1 MKGKKIIIPMVA
13 IVLGIIAI
21 LCTLIAKKVDNQ
33 IANLN
38 SETLKAMNYTE
49 LEENSTTVENC
60 EYVQFSS
67 YFTRDIDGDGTA
79 NKLLGTC
86 KNVNSTDVLYIDL
99 NVLTNGYLKDGKFTI
114 NGENFKY
121 SMSMVK
127 DTVLKNN
134 YISDDVKTIELNQI
148 NAGTQKL
155 IIGNIVSDIK
165 NNINNYSSVSTIT
178 LTGTHVSDSGE
189 ETPISKTINLN
200 VDWYGTL
207 NASLYTYGE
216 NVYYNRDNIN
226 NEENTGDTENAKN
239 STVSINFSIDELN
252 KELLLKEN
260 VATLTIPELNGY
272 APTEVTCKNENVNAD
287 YNAETKVLTL
297 HKNAIVN
304 ESGIVEKEL
313 PYSNTYTVNI
323 TYPIEAYESLTEDTT
338 ITVAINGY
346 YVAYNNPSQEFT
358 NPLQSNTVNGQINIV
373 FRGNNPEGYIYDF
386 SVNLVDKIYNKR
398 SNNFIISKQELLN
411 LYENNESN
419 ESIEYTVAWNA
430 YRGTSGEVSSVI
442 MKETAPEKIVG
453 EENKEESEKIYGD
466 RFNQTVIQNYTNNKA
481 IYFEGYEQALG
492 EEGTILIYNN
502 DTNELIKAFTVEEL
516 KTYTK
521 ENPYT
526 YETPIPHIRIET
538 TTLATE
544 STLAAYSIKVLDT
557 EKILQDFTKEEIQ
570 DVTVLYTYLS
580 GTANIVGAE
589 ASTLNDIDSAYFQAE
604 KSYAEIAVESTKIS
618 AQEVLENQKIYIQ
631 TIADGIND
639 SKWKNGEFIVEI
651 PEEIVAMEINDIT
664 IDNENV
670 NILAN
675 DLTKLDGKYL
685 LKIITENETPE
696 TYTITINCNMTPKA
710 EIAVSKKSIKLYA
723 YNENCNDYYNI
734 TEDTYDVNGNNI
746 VEEQVGTSQ
755 TEIELEIPTKLVT
768 YETVTNYNKNEETT
782 YAPNVAEVEKVYEE
796 NTEEE
801 SNKGTAQINIGI
813 INNYQNTINGVQILG
828 KIPFEGN
835 TYVLNGETLKSKF
848 TSQMTEQGIILP
860 EALQQNAL
868 VYYSENE
875 TPDRNLENAE
885 NGWTLKEEVQD
896 FSKIKTYLIIIN
908 QELEVGKEYILNYT
922 VEISE
927 TVNYNLTSYSTHAVY
942 YELATEEG
950 SIAQETEPNEVGIR
964 PVKKY
969 NLNLTTYKINSELT
983 IPGMTYSLKYNDQ
996 DNEGNVNEKTA
1007 ILVADESGKIVLE
1020 NLYVGKEYKLQQIK
1034 TIGNYEL
1041 NSEEVTF
1048 TVYEDGMISLNGNI
1062 RRQGFTDGTLKIEM
1076 ENEVTY
1082 NLDLFKQD
1090 ENGTAISTSIRFDI
1104 SGSGLSKTLYTSGG
1118 KINVAG
1124 LHVGQVYTLTERQA
1138 TGYYLDSTKN
1148 NTIQFKLER
1157 NSETKELQTTIW
1169 TVGDGVKQVGTQTI
1183 TENEDG
1189 TPSVLSVILEN
1200 EKIPTYRLKIN
1211 KVNEDGENLS
1221 GAQFK
1226 LTSKDTGVS
1235 TTYTVYSGWI
1245 IINNLYE
1252 YIDGRYIT
1260 GEYTLKEVKAPEKY
1274 LLNETELK
1282 FRATR
1287 DENGKLQIDI
1297 LSGDSIIRTNPETQ
1311 EKEITSDGNTVAIN
1325 IANKKAKEF
1334 TITKVDK
1341 ETKEPLQNVKFA
1353 IYDIENNDFAKD
1365 LTGRYV
1371 GKQNENGIYVVT
1383 TDENGEIKLGL
1394 PEGNYKAVEMQTIE
1408 GYQIKEDPIYFKIID
1423 KTVYTEA
1430 EADIEINYIE
1440 DLIDLSNAIYSSEER
1455 YTEKT
1460 IKLMRTLDFNDD
1472 SSYRNAKD
1480 TSTYGDYNGDGKI
1493 EEIKAELTNESGRGF
1508 RPIGTNPGSYFAG
1521 IFDGNGYEIRN
1532 IFINSTDYG
1541 TGLFGNIE
1549 NNGKV
1554 VNLGISGNITG
1565 SGYVGG
1571 IVGNMGYFTNSKTQ
1585 IINCYNKAT
1594 IKSVG
1599 TSNTAVGG
1607 VVAYAQNN
1615 SKVTYCYN
1623 MGVIDGITVG
1633 GIVGQ
1638 VDTTSTEITDCY
1650 NTGTINGETV
1660 GGIVGKT
1667 ASTSITRIANCYNSG
1682 AINSTSYAG
1691 GIIGYAAGK
1700 SNNDEH
1706 TYITSCYNEGN
1717 IKCSSSAGGIVG
1729 YAIGYVRIGK
1739 CYNSGAVNSD
1749 NSYAG
1754 GIAGE
1759 YLWGSICYDCYNKG
1773 AIIGSRAGG
1782 IVGNPWMY
1790 GGALA
1795 NCFNT
1800 GDVTGYI
1807 LAGGIST
1814 SSYNFINCYN
1824 TGKVTGYE
1832 KSGSIVVD
1840 KNNGLKKSYYLKKLG
1855 VQGVYGQ
1862 EDVVDIVEGLTQDQ
1876 MMSESFCE
1884 LLNENINDIDKSQYF
1899 KDITFSNWI
1908 YEENK
1913 YPTFEWNLYSL
1924 SSEITVENE
1933 KIKEFTITKVD
1944 ETTKLPIPNTKFV
1957 IYSTDSE
1964 YQTIDFATDINGR
1977 YIGTLDK
1984 NDIYTVTTD
1993 ENGKISLILP
2003 DGYYKAVEIESADGY
2018 ELEESESVRT
2028 TYFKIGKK
2036 EVFANIEINYIEDLV
2051 DLSNSV
2057 NSGTT
2062 YSGKTI
2068 KLSRNLD
2075 FNDDASYR
2083 NPNDTSYGDYN
2094 GDGQT
2099 DGIKAELTTG
2109 SGFKPIGIDY
2119 NHNFQGFFNGN
2130 NYEIKN
2136 IYINDTNTSNYY
2148 VGLFGYLQ
2156 NGSINNLGISG
2167 SITGTQ
2173 RVAGIVAY
2181 TNTAEISNCYNLAK
2195 IETSTGSY
2203 VGGIVADLGY
2213 NSTITNCY
2221 NEGTIIKENGYSYAG
2236 GIIGYS
2242 ANQAEISYC
2251 YNTGHIKA
2259 SYAGGIVG
2267 QASATINMCYNLGKI
2282 EGYNCAGGI
2291 AGQSNYNGS
2300 IYNSY
2305 NLGEIICL
2313 ESNNDYIGVGGI
2325 AGYSVYTVTM
2335 NNCYNLGTVTC
2346 LNTTATTMYVG
2357 GLVGEANYSSNVN
2370 NCYNVGIVKGSIK
2383 GEVAGTGST
2392 GLTNCYYLNT
2402 LGTQGIYGTDD
2413 VKGSVEAKTEEFMKS
2428 KLFRN
2433 LLNSNKETITSSV
2446 ELESWVYE
2454 DNQYPKFVWKEYI
2467 TDSEVTIENK
2477 RLEDYTIT
2485 KVDEETGAPIQGA
2498 QFTIYYSEYSNY
2510 TNLTPAKDIDGNYV
2524 GTQNSDGEYILTTD
2538 ENGQIKLSLPA
2549 GYYKAVEVKAADG
2562 YMLADDEGSR
2572 TSYFIR
2578 ESTEPKEADIEINY
2592 IEDLVDISNAIYSS
2606 SERYAGKTIK
2616 LMRTLDFK
2624 NDSSYKDPNS
2634 TVYGDYNGDGKT
2646 EGIKA
2651 ELTKGRGFRP
2661 IGINPGA
2668 YFAGTFDGNG
2678 YEIRNIYINYSDYAT
2693 GLFGDIEYGGAIKNL
2708 GISGN
2713 ITGPNYVGGIVGAS
2727 GYYSDSKTTITNCY
2741 NMATI
2746 KSKGSYSGG
2755 IEGFAS
2761 YNSIISDCYNIGN
2774 VIGNQY
2780 AGGIVGYFS
2789 GEKVVNCYN
2798 DAIIDANQYN
2808 AGGIVG
2814 VLYGITEVLNCYN
2827 TGKIS
2832 ATDSAGG
2839 IVGIYPNSS
2848 SNAVRNCYNIGN
2860 INGNTVGGIL
2870 GNMGTNDSIVNCYYL
2885 NTTATQGRSG
2895 YDDSVGILE
2904 SKTLEEMQ
2912 SVEFSEL
2919 LNYNK
2924 NKIESD
2930 VQLTTWAYNKNSY
2943 PTLAIVQVTDLTIT
2957 NISKGKDYTITK
2969 VDKETKQPISN
2980 VKFAIYNME
2989 DNDFAKDKLD
2999 RYIGTKNKDGIYVF
3013 TTDENGKIIVN
3024 LPDGYY
3030 KAVEVEAADGY
3041 TLEES
3046 EASRT
3051 TYFRV
3056 GEEGE
3061 NADFTIYYIE
3071 DLVDLSNE
3079 LLDSNVTY
3087 NGKRVELLRT
3097 IDFKDDSS
3105 YRNPNDTSY
3114 GDYNGDGV
3122 VEGIKAELTKDSGQG
3137 FKPLGG
3143 MSTSYN
3149 QGFSGTFDGNGYEI
3163 RNVYIN
3169 RSQYGNGLFSCLSY
3183 ATISNLGV
3191 SGSISYSASGLGGIA
3206 GCAEYSTISNCYNM
3220 AKVSSGSVG
3229 GIVAYAYNCTIINCY
3244 NTGAVIGSYNAGG
3257 IVGSINNSQIINC
3270 YNTGDV
3276 ISSNSSVGGITS
3288 STSNSS
3294 IINCYNTGNVTTG
3307 NAQAG
3312 GVTCYVSNSTI
3323 TNCYNTGKI
3332 TSASSI
3338 EGGVIGQSPTNS
3350 TITNCYYQNGSA
3362 SKGIYSQ
3369 NDVAGIVEVRAESE
3383 MKSAEFT
3390 DLLNNN
3396 KNNIS
3401 SDIVLLDWVNQN
3413 SSYPTLSLITIVK
3426 SSEVTIENEKMNE
3439 LVITKVDKDTGEKLP
3454 NAEFSIETISDA
3466 GSKLGDELKVQNSIS
3481 NDVIGEIQSNSTYK
3495 FVQNG
3500 TTYESNNTNISSST
3514 AESYFPI
3521 DLTNFNGTVTLN
3533 VNASISSQSGYDIGY
3548 ATITTN
3554 TATQYYSNSTG
3565 RFIYISGTVDNG
3577 DYTTNL
3583 EGGKLYYLHVG
3594 YYKNSST
3601 NTGSDKFTINSI
3613 SLSGTEYVWNIQ
3625 SNSTYKFERNG
3636 TTYVSN
3642 NAGVNSSVANSY
3654 IPIDLTSQSGKYKL
3668 SVIAS
3673 ISSEENYDYGYATV
3687 TTDTTVPTYDSEEGR
3702 FIFISGVS
3710 NSRVYTTEL
3719 EGGKAYYLHLG
3730 YKKDASNSKE
3740 EDKFTINNITVS
3752 SIENEYNSYKQVVT
3766 DSEGQAKISMPA
3778 GTQVRITETKAPD
3791 GYILDESSQIVEMS
3805 DQNIELTIQNQKA
3818 ETFTITKTDHE
3829 TNEPIQGAKF
3839 EVYSVTAAYETIDFA
3854 KDGNGNYIGTNEN
3867 GKYVLTTDEN
3877 GQIKLSLPEGY
3888 YKAVEVQPADGYILE
3903 EDENL
3908 RTTYFELES
3917 KSSSEDDSTI
3927 QINYIED
3934 LVDLSNKVNAG
3945 ETFEGKTV
3953 ELMRTLDFDEE
3964 TSYKN
3969 ANDDTTYGDYNG
3981 DGVTEGI
3988 KVELTAG
3995 SGFKPIGTQ
4004 DNPFMGIFKGN
4015 EFELKNL
4022 YMSQSGKTYIGL
4034 FGYISKGR
4042 IMNLSITGSV
4052 TASSIYTQSYVGGIV
4067 GYIENGIIANC
4078 RNSADVSSNSNGP
4091 TPSAYAGGIAYEVNN
4106 SIITNSCNRGEISS
4120 NGSGGANAGGIAY
4133 KISNSSITN
4142 SYNTGKISSKAG
4154 GGVYAGGI
4162 AYEIIDS
4169 NIINVY
4175 NTGKISS
4182 DNGAGSCAGG
4192 IAYRANDSNIINSYN
4207 TGDVSSSASY
4217 SATVGGIAVYVN
4229 NSNIIN
4235 NYNLGNMTTSCSNSS
4250 GIGGIALNSSSSN
4263 ISNCYNAGEIIL
4275 SKPSTTETI
4284 GSLIGTVSNSIV
4296 SKNYYLNTTTEKG
4309 IYTQEDEEGI
4319 VKSKTLEEMQS
4330 VEFVTQL
4337 NDNKNSIETSIPL
4350 FDWKYNESSYPT
4362 LEEKD
4367 YFIRGNE
4374 VTITNQKIAQI
4385 TVHHYKQGTGPE
4397 FGTDPVI
4404 LADDEI
4410 TVGNDGEE
4418 YTTTPKDDIEHYK
4431 LSKDEN
4437 GEDLIPENATGT
4449 YKPGNQDI
4457 YYYYTR
4463 EPLEVI
4469 VHHYLENTEDK
4480 LAEDENYTY
4489 NEGEHY
4495 KVTPS
4500 EELLEKY
4507 ELVKVVG
4514 DEEKDITDNE
4524 EITYYYKIKEY
4535 EITTRVEISDGRLE
4549 KGGTISGEGE
4559 EPYETVEHGEPSKQ
4573 EIVIVPD
4580 SGYKVKQIKLVSID
4594 DEENKTET
4602 IIYGKDAVD
4611 TAEIAYRP
4619 YLDGSIS
4626 LTQFTNMTEDKEIIV
4641 QFEPNEG
4648 KLIVHHYI
4656 ENSTEKIHG
4665 DQVTV
4670 DVLDK
4675 VIETSEIEK
4684 EGYALVESPE
4694 EKSVTITEE
4703 TQEKTY
4709 YYQKQYKI
4717 TTDVI
4722 EHNET
4727 YKDGTVKKNVKGG
4740 TITDEDKNPHEY
4752 VLKNRN
4758 SQEIIEITPDEGYE
4772 IVKVTINGEELD
4784 YKNMLDENGKLTLPE
4799 GFFQN
4804 MQEDKHIEV
4813 EFRKKTVVYVK
4824 YLEEETEKVLFKDGE
4839 KDYLEIE
4846 GYEGQEFE
4854 TVKKA
4859 IPYHKDSILGITDEN
4874 KEPTN
4879 PDGTMFADEITIIYW
4894 YAKIP
4899 SGIVERHIE
4908 INEKGETKELEI
4920 KVTDGFVSEE
4930 VTTNRKDYEGYI
4942 PVDGPK
4948 NSNENVTV
4956 VAKDETS
4963 KTVTFQEDE
4972 VIEVWYYYEKQF
4984 EITTEVKPHEE
4995 KVLNP
5000 ETNEYETKQVEGG
5013 TISKEYITDEEDNQI
5028 EVTYEEVLNRGNST
5042 KEIVMKP
5049 EEGYRIKSITI
5060 NEEPKSLDN
5069 FEIAEDGSITLPEGY
5084 FEDVQEN
5091 KHVVVEFEK
5100 IPAKVIVQYKDIY
5113 TKESILEDKVV
5124 EGYVNDKY
5132 NEQRPEVE
5140 SYIPSDPEPENSEGT
5155 MTEDTIT
5162 VTYWYTKQFKITTE
5176 VKEHEEEDTEGNT
5189 VSVKGGEISG
5199 EEEAPYEIVTR
5210 GENSTKEIII
5220 KPEDGYKIKELI
5232 INEKEMEIKDLQKE
5246 NGSIELPFFEN
5257 MQEDKH
5263 IVVEFEKIPATVKV
5277 QYLEDETEIPV
5288 SEEEIQNGYVN
5299 DKYKTDPKQIEYY
5312 DLVEEK
5318 YPENSEGKMTEEE
5331 LIVKYY
5337 YKKMPFNM
5345 KVEKELEKVQVNGS
5359 EESVELINNKLAKLE
5374 INYKDINSTNIEIA
5388 YKIKVTNTEKIAG
5401 TALIEERIPEGFEF
5415 IMELSSE
5422 GWTLK
5427 DGSYILQTEE
5437 INPGETK
5444 EYKVTLRWKPEE
5456 ENKGQKQNTAKI
5468 TQTTNTPNYEETTLE
5483 DNEDSAIVEIK
5494 LNKTIQDIIN
5504 NAMDDI
5510 KDGNIND
5517 AITGVVSDV
5526 KDVVTN
5532 VKTGDAIIISVV
5544 TLIVA
5549 GVVVVI
5555 IIIKK

>member
-1 MKGKKIIIPMVA
+1 M
-13 IVLGIIAI
+13 
-21 LCTLIAKKVDNQ
+21 
-33 IANLN
+33 
-38 SETLKAMNYTE
+38 
-49 LEENSTTVENC
+49 
-60 EYVQFSS
+60 
-67 YFTRDIDGDGTA
+67 
-79 NKLLGTC
+79 
-86 KNVNSTDVLYIDL
+86 
-99 NVLTNGYLKDGKFTI
+99 
-114 NGENFKY
+114 
-121 SMSMVK
+121 
-127 DTVLKNN
+127 
-134 YISDDVKTIELNQI
+134 
-148 NAGTQKL
+148 
-155 IIGNIVSDIK
+155 
-165 NNINNYSSVSTIT
+165 
-178 LTGTHVSDSGE
+178 
-189 ETPISKTINLN
+189 
-200 VDWYGTL
+200 
-207 NASLYTYGE
+207 
-216 NVYYNRDNIN
+216 
-226 NEENTGDTENAKN
+226 
-239 STVSINFSIDELN
+239 
-252 KELLLKEN
+252 
-260 VATLTIPELNGY
+260 
-272 APTEVTCKNENVNAD
+272 
-287 YNAETKVLTL
+287 
-297 HKNAIVN
+297 
-304 ESGIVEKEL
+304 
-313 PYSNTYTVNI
+313 
-323 TYPIEAYESLTEDTT
+323 
-338 ITVAINGY
+338 
-346 YVAYNNPSQEFT
+346 
-358 NPLQSNTVNGQINIV
+358 
-373 FRGNNPEGYIYDF
+373 
-386 SVNLVDKIYNKR
+386 
-398 SNNFIISKQELLN
+398 
-411 LYENNESN
+411 
-419 ESIEYTVAWNA
+419 
-430 YRGTSGEVSSVI
+430 
-442 MKETAPEKIVG
+442 
-453 EENKEESEKIYGD
+453 
-466 RFNQTVIQNYTNNKA
+466 
-481 IYFEGYEQALG
+481 
-492 EEGTILIYNN
+492 
-502 DTNELIKAFTVEEL
+502 
-516 KTYTK
+516 
-521 ENPYT
+521 
-526 YETPIPHIRIET
+526 
-538 TTLATE
+538 
-544 STLAAYSIKVLDT
+544 
-557 EKILQDFTKEEIQ
+557 
-570 DVTVLYTYLS
+570 
-580 GTANIVGAE
+580 
-589 ASTLNDIDSAYFQAE
+589 
-604 KSYAEIAVESTKIS
+604 
-618 AQEVLENQKIYIQ
+618 
-631 TIADGIND
+631 
-639 SKWKNGEFIVEI
+639 
-651 PEEIVAMEINDIT
+651 PEEIVGMEINSIKSDNGNVTIT
-664 IDNENV
+664 ANE
-670 NILAN
+670 
-675 DLTKLDGKYL
+675 LTKQNGKYL
-685 LKIITENETPE
+685 IKILTQNEEPE
-696 TYTITINCNMTPKA
+696 VYTLTIDANMTTA
-710 EIAVSKKSIKLYA
+710 ENTSADKKEIKLYA
-723 YNENCNDYYNI
+723 YNEKCNDYYKTI
-734 TEDTYDVNGNNI
+734 QDTYDVNTNSKT
-746 VEEQVGTSQ
+746 EEQVGEAT
-755 TEIELEIPTKLVT
+755 TNIEIILPTKLVT

-782 YAPNVAEVEKVYEE
+782 YAPNVAEVEKINE
-796 NTEEE
+796 NNTQTEEQK
-801 SNKGTAQINIGI
+801 NKGTAQINIGI

-835 TYVLNGETLKSKF
+835 TYVINGENLNSKF
-848 TSQMTEQGIILP
+848 TAQLTEQGIELP
-860 EALQQNAL
+860 EELQEGATI
-868 VYYSENE
+868 YYSENE
-875 TPDRNLENAE
+875 IPDRNLENAG
-885 NGWTLKEEVQD
+885 NGWTLKEDVQD
-896 FSKIKTYLIIIN
+896 FSKIKTYLIVLN
-908 QELEVGKEYILNYT
+908 KYLEPGEEYILSYKVNIPQ
-922 VEISE
+922 EIS
-927 TVNYNLTSYSTHAVY
+927 YNKTSYSTHAVY
-942 YELATEEG
+942 YEVETEEG
-950 SIAQETEPNEVGIR
+950 KIQLQTEPNKVGIR
-964 PVKKY
+964 PVKKF
-969 NLNLTTYKINSELT
+969 NLDLTTYKINSDLLIKNT
-983 IPGMTYSLKYNDQ
+983 TYLLKYSEEDADGSIQ
-996 DNEGNVNEKTA
+996 EKTK
-1007 ILVADESGKIVLE
+1007 ILATNKDGKIISE
-1020 NLYVGKEYKLQQIK
+1020 DLYIEKEYILQQR
-1034 TIGNYEL
+1034 TVESEYEI
-1041 NSEEVTF
+1041 NTQIVKF
-1048 TVYEDGMISLNGNI
+1048 KIHEDELISITGVV
-1062 RRQGFTDGTLKIEM
+1062 RRQGYVDGTLKIE
-1076 ENEVTY
+1076 
-1082 NLDLFKQD
+1082 
-1090 ENGTAISTSIRFDI
+1090 
-1104 SGSGLSKTLYTSGG
+1104 
-1118 KINVAG
+1118 
-1124 LHVGQVYTLTERQA
+1124 
-1138 TGYYLDSTKN
+1138 
-1148 NTIQFKLER
+1148 
-1157 NSETKELQTTIW
+1157 
-1169 TVGDGVKQVGTQTI
+1169 
-1183 TENEDG
+1183 
-1189 TPSVLSVILEN
+1189 LEN
-1200 EKIPTYRLKIN
+1200 EKVKKYNLVIR
-1211 KVNEDGENLS
+1211 KVDENGEILN
-1221 GAQFK
+1221 GAEFK
-1226 LTSKDTGVS
+1226 LTSKDTGISS
-1235 TTYTVYSGWI
+1235 TYKASGNGEI
-1245 IINNLYE
+1245 FISNLNE
-1252 YIDGRYIT
+1252 CVEGKNIT
-1260 GEYTLKEVKAPEKY
+1260 GEYTLQEIKAPEKY
-1274 LLNETELK
+1274 QLDETELK
-1282 FRATR
+1282 FKAIR
-1287 DENGKLQIDI
+1287 DENEVIQIE
-1297 LSGDSIIRTNPETQ
+1297 IIDGENIIKTNNETG
-1311 EKEITSDGNTVAIN
+1311 EKEITSDETTLTIN
-1325 IANKKAKEF
+1325 IVNKIREYTITKLDEDSKYPIQGAEFAIYSSEDSNYENVTYMYTKTTDENGKINLQLPYGYYKAIEVKAATGYVLDESEEARTRYFKVERDGNNLPYVKENVKEINYIEDLVDLSNSVNRGSSYGNAILLRDIDFNDDSSYKNPIDTRYGDYNGDGKIEGIKAELTSGTGFKPIGSAGWSYSKSFDGNGHEIRNIYVDGNSYYLGLFGHITGAVANLGVTGNITGKHYVGGIAGYVSNNGIITNCYNTCDINNYASEAQMGTGGIVGCAAYNSSIINCHNMGNISNYDSADFLYTGGIAGRVDDSNVTNCYNIGDISSNAADKDIDIGGIAGNVNCSNITNCYNIGNVSNSRKFGSLGGIVGNLYNSNITNCYNAGKMCNYASIQFMYTGGIAGEIHSSNITNCYNTGELSNIYYTGGIVGYVIGSNITNCYYLNKTSSNGIDYNDNLTVIKTVDSKTYEEMKSQQFCEQLNTNRKEINSDIELAIWNYNKNSYPTLNTIETNDLTITNEMTKNY

-1341 ETKEPLQNVKFA
+1341 ETQEPLQNVKFA

-1365 LTGRYV
+1365 LAGRYV
-1371 GKQNENGIYVVT
+1371 GKQNENRIYVVT
-1383 TDENGEIKLGL
+1383 TDENGQIKLGL
-1394 PEGNYKAVEMQTIE
+1394 PEGNYKAVEVETIND
-1408 GYQIKEDPIYFKIID
+1408 YQIKQDPIYFKIMD
-1423 KTVYTEA
+1423 KTVSTEA

-1440 DLIDLSNAIYSSEER
+1440 DLVDLSNEILTSNETYSG
-1455 YTEKT
+1455 KT
-1460 IKLMRTLDFNDD
+1460 VKLMRTLDFNVD
-1472 SSYRNAKD
+1472 SSYRNPND
-1480 TSTYGDYNGDGKI
+1480 QSYGDYNLDSKTEG
-1493 EEIKAELTNESGRGF
+1493 IKSELTSGAGF
-1508 RPIGTNPGSYFAG
+1508 KPIGKQSTDATYGFAG
-1521 IFDGNGYEIRN
+1521 TFDGNGYEIKN
-1532 IFINSTDYG
+1532 LYTNTTNYSYV
-1541 TGLFGNIE
+1541 GLFSGI
-1549 NNGKV
+1549 NNATII
-1554 VNLGISGNITG
+1554 NLGITGDSVISGGTVA
-1565 SGYVGG
+1565 SGG
-1571 IVGNMGYFTNSKTQ
+1571 IAGFAYNNS
-1585 IINCYNKAT
+1585 IISNCYNT
-1594 IKSVG
+1594 QQVKSG
-1599 TSNTAVGG
+1599 
-1607 VVAYAQNN
+1607 
-1615 SKVTYCYN
+1615 
-1623 MGVIDGITVG
+1623 
-1633 GIVGQ
+1633 
-1638 VDTTSTEITDCY
+1638 
-1650 NTGTINGETV
+1650 
-1660 GGIVGKT
+1660 
-1667 ASTSITRIANCYNSG
+1667 
-1682 AINSTSYAG
+1682 YAG
-1691 GIIGYAAGK
+1691 GIIGKTGSSTVK
-1700 SNNDEH
+1700 IVN
-1706 TYITSCYNEGN
+1706 CYNSGEINGTTVGGILGDGTGEITNSYNTGTVIGTGRSGGIVGNTWYFSINNCYNTGHIKGNSYVGGIIGEAETPNVKISNCYNTGN
-1717 IKCSSSAGGIVG
+1717 IEGPDAGGIVG
-1729 YAIGYVRIGK
+1729 FADWMSKIYN
-1739 CYNSGAVNSD
+1739 CYNLGDINGSNSAGGIAVASNHGGVSIA
-1749 NSYAG
+1749 NCYNNGRVYAGEYAG
-1754 GIAGE
+1754 GIVCG
-1759 YLWGSICYDCYNKG
+1759 LKG
-1773 AIIGSRAGG
+1773 YGY
-1782 IVGNPWMY
+1782 GNLY
-1790 GGALA
+1790 
-1795 NCFNT
+1795 
-1800 GDVTGYI
+1800 
-1807 LAGGIST
+1807 
-1814 SSYNFINCYN
+1814 NCYN
-1824 TGKVTGYE
+1824 TGIISATIKAEIMSIYPSYNDIDYLHNCYYIK
-1832 KSGSIVVD
+1832 KSGA
-1840 KNNGLKKSYYLKKLG
+1840 
-1855 VQGVYGQ
+1855 QGVNGKD
-1862 EDVVDIVEGLTQDQ
+1862 DVAGKVEAITEEYMKSKD
-1876 MMSESFCE
+1876 FCN
-1884 LLNENINDIDKSQYF
+1884 LLNENRSDIDTSNTF
-1899 KDITFSNWI
+1899 KDAIFENWI
-1908 YEENK
+1908 YEENI
-1913 YPTFEWNLYSL
+1913 YPTFRLYNLSA
-1924 SSEITVENE
+1924 EVTVENE
-1933 KIKEFTITKVD
+1933 KINECTITKIDQDTNEPLQGV
-1944 ETTKLPIPNTKFV
+1944 KFA
-1957 IYSTDSE
+1957 IYDVE
-1964 YQTIDFATDINGR
+1964 INDFVRNQAGN
-1977 YIGTLDK
+1977 YIGTRNED
-1984 NDIYTVTTD
+1984 DIYVIATD
-1993 ENGKISLILP
+1993 VNGQIKLNLP
-2003 DGYYKAVEIESADGY
+2003 DGYYKAVEIETIDGYKLKEEPTYFTVGENTSETNPEADFAEGNEIIITNEKLKEFTITKIDEQTKAPIPNTKFAIYSTDEEFNTLDFAKDSNGKYIGTLNENNIYTFTTNESGKITVQLPDGYYKAVEIKSADGY
-2018 ELEESESVRT
+2018 LFEESESVRT
-2028 TYFKIGKK
+2028 TYFKVGKK
-2036 EVFANIEINYIEDLV
+2036 EVEADIEINYIEDLV
-2051 DLSNSV
+2051 ELSNFV
-2057 NSGTT
+2057 NSGNT

-2075 FNDDASYR
+2075 FNDDTSYR
-2083 NPNDTSYGDYN
+2083 NPDDTSYGDYN
-2094 GDGQT
+2094 EDGKT
-2099 DGIKAELTTG
+2099 EGIKAELTTG
-2109 SGFKPIGIDY
+2109 MGFKPIGINSY
-2119 NHNFQGFFNGN
+2119 SFQGIFNGN
-2130 NYEIKN
+2130 GYEIKN
-2136 IYINDTNTSNYY
+2136 IYINGKGSYSI
-2148 VGLFGYLQ
+2148 GLFGYVV
-2156 NGSINNLGISG
+2156 NATIKNIG
-2167 SITGTQ
+2167 ITGNISSSYAFAN
-2173 RVAGIVAY
+2173 VGGIVGY
-2181 TNTAEISNCYNLAK
+2181 AEISNISNCYNLAK
-2195 IETSTGSY
+2195 VESKLYT
-2203 VGGIVADLGY
+2203 GGIAGY
-2213 NSTITNCY
+2213 VYNRTTITNCY
-2221 NEGTIIKENGYSYAG
+2221 NKGTIVSDNVNTGGAG

-2242 ANQAEISYC
+2242 NSQCVIKNC
-2251 YNTGHIKA
+2251 YNIGYIKA
-2259 SYAGGIVG
+2259 VYAGGIVG
-2267 QASATINMCYNLGKI
+2267 DSGTSIINFCYNNATV
-2282 EGYNCAGGI
+2282 EGITY
-2291 AGQSNYNGS
+2291 
-2300 IYNSY
+2300 
-2305 NLGEIICL
+2305 
-2313 ESNNDYIGVGGI
+2313 VGGI
-2325 AGYSVYTVTM
+2325 TARNWYGGSISNCFNTGDVKCLSSNNNYIYVGGIVGYLCYSSTM
-2335 NNCYNLGTVTC
+2335 NNCYNVGNVSC
-2346 LNTTATTMYVG
+2346 LNTNDSVYVG
-2357 GLVGEANYSSNVN
+2357 GLVAASNSGAKAN
-2370 NCYNVGIVKGSIK
+2370 NCYNIGTVQGKEK
-2383 GEVAGTGST
+2383 GEIAGRGST
-2392 GLTNCYYLNT
+2392 GLTNCYYLDN
-2402 LGTQGIYGTDD
+2402 LGTQGFYGTDD
-2413 VKGSVEAKTEEFMKS
+2413 LEGSVEAKTEEFMKS
-2428 KLFRN
+2428 KRFKN
-2433 LLNSNKETITSSV
+2433 LLNTNKETITSNV
-2446 ELESWVYE
+2446 ELENWVYE
-2454 DNQYPKFVWKEYI
+2454 DDQYPKFKWKEYI
-2467 TDSEVTIENK
+2467 TDSQVTIENK
-2477 RLEDYTIT
+2477 KIDDYTIT
-2485 KVDEETGAPIQGA
+2485 KIDQETGAPIQGA
-2498 QFTIYYSEYSNY
+2498 QFTIYYSKDSNY
-2510 TNLTPAKDIDGNYV
+2510 TNLTPAKDIDGKYV

-2651 ELTKGRGFRP
+2651 ELTNESGRGFRP
-2661 IGINPGA
+2661 IGTNPGA

-2678 YEIRNIYINYSDYAT
+2678 YEIRNININYSDYGV
-2693 GLFGDIEYGGAIKNL
+2693 GLFGDIEYGGTVKNL

-2713 ITGPNYVGGIVGAS
+2713 ITGTNYVGGIVGAS

-2746 KSKGSYSGG
+2746 KSNGSYSGG
-2755 IEGFAS
+2755 IEGLAN

-2780 AGGIVGYFS
+2780 AGGIVGYFA
-2789 GEKVVNCYN
+2789 GEKILNCYN
-2798 DAIIDANQYN
+2798 TANIDVNKYS

-2814 VLYGITEVLNCYN
+2814 VLFGNTEVLNCYN

-2848 SNAVRNCYNIGN
+2848 SNTVINCYNIGN
-2860 INGNTVGGIL
+2860 INGNNVGGIL
-2870 GNMGTNDSIVNCYYL
+2870 GNGGNNDSIVNCYYL
-2885 NTTATQGRSG
+2885 NTTASQGRTG
-2895 YDDSVGILE
+2895 YDDSIGVLE

-2912 SVEFSEL
+2912 SVEFCEL
-2919 LNYNK
+2919 LK
-2924 NKIESD
+2924 NNSYEIESNE
-2930 VQLTTWAYNKNSY
+2930 QLASWIYNENSY
-2943 PTLAIVQVTDLTIT
+2943 PTLAIVQVTDLTIP

-2969 VDKETKQPISN
+2969 VDKETKQPIPN

-3013 TTDENGKIIVN
+3013 ITDENGKITVN

-3030 KAVEVEAADGY
+3030 KAVEVESADGY
-3041 TLEES
+3041 ILEES

-3097 IDFKDDSS
+3097 IDFKNDSS

-3114 GDYNGDGV
+3114 GDYNGDGII
-3122 VEGIKAELTKDSGQG
+3122 EGIKAELTKDSGQG

-3307 NAQAG
+3307 NAPAG
-3312 GVTCYVSNSTI
+3312 GITGSVLNSKI

-3362 SKGIYSQ
+3362 SKGIYGQ

-3396 KNNIS
+3396 KNNIT

-3426 SSEVTIENEKMNE
+3426 SSEVTIENEKMNV

-3454 NAEFSIETISDA
+3454 NAEFTIETISDA
-3466 GSKLGDELKVQNSIS
+3466 GSKLGNELKVQKSIS

-3500 TTYESNNTNISSST
+3500 ATYESNNTNISSST

-3577 DYTTNL
+3577 NYTTNL

-3687 TTDTTVPTYDSEEGR
+3687 TTDTTVPTFDSEEGR

-3710 NSRVYTTEL
+3710 NNRVYTTEL

-3805 DQNIELTIQNQKA
+3805 DQNIELTI
-3818 ETFTITKTDHE
+3818 
-3829 TNEPIQGAKF
+3829 
-3839 EVYSVTAAYETIDFA
+3839 
-3854 KDGNGNYIGTNEN
+3854 
-3867 GKYVLTTDEN
+3867 
-3877 GQIKLSLPEGY
+3877 
-3888 YKAVEVQPADGYILE
+3888 
-3903 EDENL
+3903 
-3908 RTTYFELES
+3908 
-3917 KSSSEDDSTI
+3917 
-3927 QINYIED
+3927 
-3934 LVDLSNKVNAG
+3934 
-3945 ETFEGKTV
+3945 
-3953 ELMRTLDFDEE
+3953 
-3964 TSYKN
+3964 
-3969 ANDDTTYGDYNG
+3969 
-3981 DGVTEGI
+3981 
-3988 KVELTAG
+3988 
-3995 SGFKPIGTQ
+3995 
-4004 DNPFMGIFKGN
+4004 
-4015 EFELKNL
+4015 
-4022 YMSQSGKTYIGL
+4022 
-4034 FGYISKGR
+4034 
-4042 IMNLSITGSV
+4042 
-4052 TASSIYTQSYVGGIV
+4052 
-4067 GYIENGIIANC
+4067 
-4078 RNSADVSSNSNGP
+4078 
-4091 TPSAYAGGIAYEVNN
+4091 
-4106 SIITNSCNRGEISS
+4106 
-4120 NGSGGANAGGIAY
+4120 
-4133 KISNSSITN
+4133 
-4142 SYNTGKISSKAG
+4142 
-4154 GGVYAGGI
+4154 
-4162 AYEIIDS
+4162 
-4169 NIINVY
+4169 
-4175 NTGKISS
+4175 
-4182 DNGAGSCAGG
+4182 
-4192 IAYRANDSNIINSYN
+4192 
-4207 TGDVSSSASY
+4207 
-4217 SATVGGIAVYVN
+4217 
-4229 NSNIIN
+4229 
-4235 NYNLGNMTTSCSNSS
+4235 
-4250 GIGGIALNSSSSN
+4250 
-4263 ISNCYNAGEIIL
+4263 
-4275 SKPSTTETI
+4275 
-4284 GSLIGTVSNSIV
+4284 
-4296 SKNYYLNTTTEKG
+4296 
-4309 IYTQEDEEGI
+4309 
-4319 VKSKTLEEMQS
+4319 
-4330 VEFVTQL
+4330 
-4337 NDNKNSIETSIPL
+4337 
-4350 FDWKYNESSYPT
+4350 
-4362 LEEKD
+4362 
-4367 YFIRGNE
+4367 
-4374 VTITNQKIAQI
+4374 TNQQLTQI

-4500 EELLEKY
+4500 EDLLEKY

-4514 DEEKDITDNE
+4514 DEEKDITENE

-4535 EITTRVEISDGRLE
+4535 EITTRVEIPDGRLE

-4619 YLDGSIS
+4619 YLNGSIS

-4665 DQVTV
+4665 DQITV

-4684 EGYALVESPE
+4684 EGYALVEAPE

-4722 EHNET
+4722 EHNEA

-4740 TITDEDKNPHEY
+4740 TITDEDKNSHEY

-4804 MQEDKHIEV
+4804 MQEDKHIKV

-4859 IPYHKDSILGITDEN
+4859 IPYHKDSTLGITDEN

-4908 INEKGETKELEI
+4908 INEKGETKELES
-4920 KVTDGFVSEE
+4920 KVTDGFVSEK
-4930 VTTNRKDYEGYI
+4930 VTTNRKDYKGYI

-5091 KHVVVEFEK
+5091 KHVVVEFER

-5427 DGSYILQTEE
+5427 DGSYIVQTEE